1 MNRLSSYNWKKL
13 LLRWELALILILI
26 IEIFIFGAINPRFLR
41 LPVLLGSINDYV
53 SICII
58 AIFGTIVM
66 ITGGIDISGGAIVGL
81 TSMVL
86 GLLWQDMGMSIW
98 VALFLSLFIGVLCGA
113 LNGFLVAY
121 TEVQAMVVTLGGL
134 FLYHGVA
141 VVLSGLSVS
150 SAYEG
155 ISGFPRE
162 FILIAGGKAFGVI
175 PNPFIIFLVM
185 AVLAYVLLHKTRY
198 GRSVF
203 LVGVN
208 PNAAEYSGI
217 NQKAVKMSTY
227 MLSGFAAS
235 VAGVILTSY
244 LGSSRADF
252 GNELTMPIITAV
264 VLGGTVISGGKGTI
278 IGTALAAIVIGILR
292 FGLQMSGIT
301 TQYLDIPVGM
311 LLIIAVAIRGAM
323 SYMNHPRFLRFKN
336 QANQGNFM

>member
-1 MNRLSSYNWKKL
+1 
-13 LLRWELALILILI
+13 
-26 IEIFIFGAINPRFLR
+26 
-41 LPVLLGSINDYV
+41 
-53 SICII
+53 
-58 AIFGTIVM
+58 M
-66 ITGGIDISGGAIVGL
+66 ITGGIDISGGSIVGL

-86 GLLWQDMGMSIW
+86 GLLWQDMSMSIW
-98 VALFLSLFIGVLCGA
+98 LALALSLFTGILCGA
-113 LNGFLVAY
+113 LNGFLIAY
-121 TEVQAMVVTLGGL
+121 IGVQAMVVTLGGM
-134 FLYHGVA
+134 FLYHGLA
-141 VVLSGLSVS
+141 VVLSSLSVS

-162 FILIAGGKAFGVI
+162 FIMIAGGKFMGI
-175 PNPFIIFLVM
+175 LPNPFIIFIVM
-185 AVLAYVLLHKTRY
+185 AILAFVLLHKTRY

-208 PNAAEYSGI
+208 PNAADYSGI
-217 NQKAVKMSTY
+217 NHRFIKMSTY

-264 VLGGTVISGGKGTI
+264 VLGGTAITGGKGSI

-292 FGLQMSGIT
+292 FGLQMSGLT

-311 LLIIAVAIRGAM
+311 LLVIVVAIRGTM
-323 SYMNHPRFLRFKN
+323 SFMKFPKLFVKKMNN
-336 QANQGNFM
+336 